1 MHKKTLNEKNSKEKY
16 KCLAVIL
23 IFFACGVCY
32 SHSFYSGS
40 LEMGRKVTVDEIGIT
55 EDTAVSA
62 ADVIGKI
69 NINTAETAELMLLPS
84 VGEGRAEDII
94 EYREENGDFSRIEDI
109 MQVSGIGE
117 KTFEEIKEQITVGE

>member
-1 MHKKTLNEKNSKEKY
+1 
-16 KCLAVIL
+16 
-23 IFFACGVCY
+23 
-32 SHSFYSGS
+32 
-40 LEMGRKVTVDEIGIT
+40 MGRKISVDEIGIT
-55 EDTAVSA
+55 ENTAVSA

-69 NINTAETAELMLLPS
+69 DINTAETEELMLLPL

>member
-32 SHSFYSGS
+32 SHSFYSGT
-40 LEMGRKVTVDEIGIT
+40 LDMGRKITAEEIGVT
-55 EDTAVSA
+55 ENPVLAE
-62 ADVIGKI
+62 DVLDQI
-69 NINTAETAELMLLPS
+69 NINTAETEELVLLPS
-84 VGEGRAEDII
+84 IGEGRAEDII
-94 EYREENGDFSRIEDI
+94 EYREDNGNFDRIEDI